1 MAATV
6 LSEHDAYF
14 QRLKEQLDRI
24 YDLARQARA
33 KGFDPSPEPESLLTH
48 DVAERVEKAV
58 GPVGV
63 ASRIRELSDVMQR
76 ELVALKIAEEIA
88 LGKYGGIE
96 EGAAEQAVRTASA
109 ILDEGVTAAPIEGIS
124 SVRIRTNQDG
134 SRYLAVYFAGPIRSA
149 GGTDMA
155 LILVIADYVRHQLG
169 LGKYKATELEAKRFV
184 EELRIYEREVAR
196 FQFKVSDEELFN
208 AIMRLP
214 VEVNGVETDPV
225 EVSAYRNVPRVDT
238 NRVRGGALRVVHDGL
253 IGRSHKVLKIVDSL
267 GIEGWSWLR
276 EIKPPVAEAEEA
288 REFMFM
294 EDVLA
299 GRPIF
304 SFPQFTGGF
313 RLRYGRARNTGLAAI
328 GLHPS
333 TMLVLGKFIA
343 VGTQLRLEKPG
354 KAGIAATVDSI
365 EPPIVKLN
373 DGSVV
378 RLFDPKEAER
388 LLNSISKILFL
399 GDILV
404 GFGEFL
410 ENNRPLLPSGFVEEW
425 WRELVRLE
433 AANYGG
439 LEAFAKH
446 VGVNGTELIDWVA
459 DSGGTFPT
467 TEDALR
473 IARHSKIPLHPRY
486 TYFWENI
493 APQDFDQLRSRLMDK
508 GQTEASPRRIVTR
521 KEPLTK
527 AILENLCIPHN
538 VDGESIVIEAEAPIL
553 YECLGLSSPAK
564 PLEGGDVFQKIAQA
578 SAIQVMRKA
587 PVYVGA
593 RMGRPE
599 KAKRREM
606 RPLVHCLFP
615 VGLAGGPR
623 RSIVEA
629 ATEHS
634 VISVEIAYRK
644 CGGCGNIT
652 HLNFC
657 ERCGEKTAKVF
668 VCPKCGAEGANKT
681 CPNCRSI
688 SRAYTE
694 RSVPLRDLLNSAER
708 KLSLTVIPEAVKGVR
723 GLTNDAKAPE
733 PLEKGLLR
741 AKHDVSVFKDGT
753 VRFDA
758 TNAPLTHF
766 KPAEVGVEV
775 EKLQA
780 LGYNVD
786 MNGEPLKSA
795 EQCCALKV
803 HDIIVTEQC
812 GDYFVRVAKFLD
824 ELLQTFYGLPPFYQA
839 RTRQDIVGQL
849 VVGLSP
855 HTSVGVIGRIIGFT
869 RAAVCLAHPFWH
881 ATKRRD
887 CFSGK
892 ETLPVYDGNEWRIL
906 TIQELVESKLSTCQ
920 VKEYPFGEVLAEDG
934 SLRTLALNPETM
946 HYELKRITAY
956 SRHPPQNHVVEVVTK
971 GGRKI
976 VTTGVHQFPTPNG
989 QALGKVSAHQ
999 APRVL
1004 VPKQLQIP
1012 VMDLKVV
1019 DLLELQDPSIMVRG
1033 CRAFLEKAILREGG
1047 LTKTAEK
1054 LGTSMKSLSNYV
1066 YRDSVPKWIF
1076 QKLGLDIPK
1085 SAKVAAKRDTV
1096 ELPRMVRVDRD
1107 LLALLGIY
1115 VAEGCARKREGDA
1128 YQVTFCNKKLQ
1139 KDVARIAKKL
1149 FGVKVWIGDDEQTIS
1164 SRLVYELFIEHFR
1177 CGRNA
1182 GEKRVPNF
1190 IFSLPKT
1197 KVKHFLRG
1205 YFEGD
1210 GSVSIASTLEAN
1222 CTSINAMLL
1231 RDIEF
1236 LLSRFGIETSW
1247 GHDRRVNHGNGVVS
1261 AFYKKKG
1268 IRRIDD
1274 SFKLR
1279 MFAANAKAFCQE
1291 IGFYSQKK
1299 NGKAKRLSSH
1309 KFSSRSQV
1317 LGQTKVEK
1325 VKGVK
1330 ILRNHDPFYNVTV
1343 EGHHNLVVSGITSN
1357 NCDGDEDSVSLALDI
1372 LLNFSRQYLP
1382 SRIGGIMDAP
1392 LLLSAA
1398 IKPSEIARQAFN
1410 LETVQ
1415 RLPLKFFEETQIRTD
1430 PKALTGL
1437 IETVQKKLGSDAVLG
1452 SLGFTHDTH
1461 DFNSGNLESVYKK
1474 LGSMLDKLTLQ
1485 LKLAESVKAVA
1496 AGEVAKR
1503 VLSTHFMRDLTGNL
1517 KAFASQRFRCTKCN
1531 AKYRRIPLK
1540 GVCPRCGGKLSLTVY
1555 RGSVEKYLTVAQDLV
1570 KRYNLGKY
1578 HEQRLLLLHEEINSL
1593 FNEQEE
1599 KKKQP
1604 TLAQFV

>member
-1 MAATV
+1 MEAKV
-6 LSEHDAYF
+6 PSEHDAYF

-33 KGFDPSPEPESLLTH
+33 KGLDPSPEPESLVTH

-58 GPVGV
+58 GPVGA
-63 ASRIRELSDVMQR
+63 ASRIRELSHVMQR

-88 LGKYGGIE
+88 LGKYGHTDE
-96 EGAAEQAVRTASA
+96 AAAEQAVRTASA
-109 ILDEGVTAAPIEGIS
+109 ILDEGVTAAPIQGIS
-124 SVRIRTNQDG
+124 SVRIRANQDG
-134 SRYLAVYFAGPIRSA
+134 SKYLAVYFAGPIRSA

-225 EVSAYRNVPRVDT
+225 EVSAYRNVPRVET

-253 IGRSHKVLKIVDSL
+253 IGRSSKVLKIVDSL

-276 EIKPPVAEAEEA
+276 EIKPPVAEADEA

-333 TMLVLGKFIA
+333 TMIVLGKFIA

-378 RLFDPKEAER
+378 RLPDPKQAER
-388 LLNSISKILFL
+388 LLESISTILFL

-433 AANYGG
+433 AENYGG
-439 LEAFAKH
+439 LEGFAKH
-446 VGVNGTELIDWVA
+446 VGVNPSGLIEWAA
-459 DSGGTFPT
+459 DSSGAVPT
-467 TEDALR
+467 AEDALR
-473 IARHSKIPLHPRY
+473 MAKHSKIPLHPAY

-493 APQDFDQLRSRLMDK
+493 APQDFDQLRSRLVDK
-508 GQTEASPRRIVTR
+508 AQTEASPSRIVTR

-527 AILENLCIPHN
+527 AILENLCIPHK

-553 YECLGLSSPAK
+553 YECLGLASPSTR
-564 PLEGGDVFQKIAQA
+564 LEGDVFQKIAQT
-578 SAIQVMRKA
+578 SSMQVMKKA

-599 KAKRREM
+599 KAKQREM

-657 ERCGEKTAKVF
+657 ERCNEKTAKVY
-668 VCPKCGAEGANKT
+668 VCPKCGAEGDNKT
-681 CPNCRSI
+681 CPNCRST
-688 SRAYTE
+688 SRAFTE
-694 RSVPLRDLLNSAER
+694 RSVPLRDLLNLAER
-708 KLSLTVIPEAVKGVR
+708 RLSLTVIPESVKGVR

-766 KPAEVGVEV
+766 KPAEIGVEV
-775 EKLQA
+775 EKLKA
-780 LGYNVD
+780 LGYEVD
-786 MNGEPLKSA
+786 MNGEPLSSP
-795 EQCCALKV
+795 EQCCNLKV

-824 ELLQTFYGLPPFYQA
+824 ELLQTFYGLPTFYQA

-849 VVGLSP
+849 VIGLSP
-855 HTSVGVIGRIIGFT
+855 HTSVGVIGRIIGYT
-869 RAAVCLAHPFWH
+869 RTSVCFAHPFWH
-881 ATKRRD
+881 AAKRRD
-887 CFSGK
+887 
-892 ETLPVYDGNEWRIL
+892 
-906 TIQELVESKLSTCQ
+906 
-920 VKEYPFGEVLAEDG
+920 A
-934 SLRTLALNPETM
+934 
-946 HYELKRITAY
+946 
-956 SRHPPQNHVVEVVTK
+956 
-971 GGRKI
+971 
-976 VTTGVHQFPTPNG
+976 
-989 QALGKVSAHQ
+989 
-999 APRVL
+999 
-1004 VPKQLQIP
+1004 
-1012 VMDLKVV
+1012 
-1019 DLLELQDPSIMVRG
+1019 
-1033 CRAFLEKAILREGG
+1033 
-1047 LTKTAEK
+1047 
-1054 LGTSMKSLSNYV
+1054 
-1066 YRDSVPKWIF
+1066 
-1076 QKLGLDIPK
+1076 
-1085 SAKVAAKRDTV
+1085 
-1096 ELPRMVRVDRD
+1096 
-1107 LLALLGIY
+1107 
-1115 VAEGCARKREGDA
+1115 
-1128 YQVTFCNKKLQ
+1128 
-1139 KDVARIAKKL
+1139 
-1149 FGVKVWIGDDEQTIS
+1149 
-1164 SRLVYELFIEHFR
+1164 
-1177 CGRNA
+1177 
-1182 GEKRVPNF
+1182 
-1190 IFSLPKT
+1190 
-1197 KVKHFLRG
+1197 
-1205 YFEGD
+1205 
-1210 GSVSIASTLEAN
+1210 
-1222 CTSINAMLL
+1222 
-1231 RDIEF
+1231 
-1236 LLSRFGIETSW
+1236 
-1247 GHDRRVNHGNGVVS
+1247 
-1261 AFYKKKG
+1261 
-1268 IRRIDD
+1268 
-1274 SFKLR
+1274 
-1279 MFAANAKAFCQE
+1279 
-1291 IGFYSQKK
+1291 
-1299 NGKAKRLSSH
+1299 
-1309 KFSSRSQV
+1309 
-1317 LGQTKVEK
+1317 
-1325 VKGVK
+1325 
-1330 ILRNHDPFYNVTV
+1330 
-1343 EGHHNLVVSGITSN
+1343 
-1357 NCDGDEDSVSLALDI
+1357 DGDEDSVSLALDI
-1372 LLNFSRQYLP
+1372 LLNFSRQFLP

-1410 LETVQ
+1410 LETVP
-1415 RLPLKFFEETQIRTD
+1415 RFPLKFFEETQTRTD
-1430 PKALTGL
+1430 PKMLTGL

-1452 SLGFTHDTH
+1452 SLGFTHNTH

-1474 LGSMLDKLTLQ
+1474 LGSMIDKVTLQ

-1531 AKYRRIPLK
+1531 AKFRRIPLK
-1540 GVCPRCGGKLSLTVY
+1540 GACPRCGGKLSLTVY

-1578 HEQRLLLLHEEINSL
+1578 HEQRLLLLREEINSL

>member
-63 ASRIRELSDVMQR
+63 ASRIRELSLVMQR

-124 SVRIRTNQDG
+124 SVRIRANQDG

-253 IGRSHKVLKIVDSL
+253 IGRSHKVLKIVDGL

-378 RLFDPKEAER
+378 RLFDPREAER
-388 LLNSISKILFL
+388 LLNSINKILFL

-433 AANYGG
+433 ATNYGG

-459 DSGGTFPT
+459 DLGGTFPT
-467 TEDALR
+467 AEDALR

-508 GQTEASPRRIVTR
+508 GQTNASPRRIVTR

-538 VDGESIVIEAEAPIL
+538 VDGESIVIEEEAPIL

-564 PLEGGDVFQKIAQA
+564 PLEGGDVFQKIAHA

-606 RPLVHCLFP
+606 RPIVHCLFP

-644 CGGCGNIT
+644 CSGCGNIT

-668 VCPKCGAEGANKT
+668 VCPKCSAEGANKT
-681 CPNCRSI
+681 CPNCRST

-741 AKHDVSVFKDGT
+741 ET
-753 VRFDA
+753 RRIR
-758 TNAPLTHF
+758 
-766 KPAEVGVEV
+766 
-775 EKLQA
+775 LQ
-780 LGYNVD
+780 
-786 MNGEPLKSA
+786 
-795 EQCCALKV
+795 
-803 HDIIVTEQC
+803 
-812 GDYFVRVAKFLD
+812 R
-824 ELLQTFYGLPPFYQA
+824 
-839 RTRQDIVGQL
+839 
-849 VVGLSP
+849 
-855 HTSVGVIGRIIGFT
+855 
-869 RAAVCLAHPFWH
+869 W
-881 ATKRRD
+881 
-887 CFSGK
+887 
-892 ETLPVYDGNEWRIL
+892 
-906 TIQELVESKLSTCQ
+906 
-920 VKEYPFGEVLAEDG
+920 DG
-934 SLRTLALNPETM
+934 SL
-946 HYELKRITAY
+946 
-956 SRHPPQNHVVEVVTK
+956 
-971 GGRKI
+971 
-976 VTTGVHQFPTPNG
+976 
-989 QALGKVSAHQ
+989 
-999 APRVL
+999 
-1004 VPKQLQIP
+1004 
-1012 VMDLKVV
+1012 
-1019 DLLELQDPSIMVRG
+1019 
-1033 CRAFLEKAILREGG
+1033 
-1047 LTKTAEK
+1047 
-1054 LGTSMKSLSNYV
+1054 
-1066 YRDSVPKWIF
+1066 
-1076 QKLGLDIPK
+1076 
-1085 SAKVAAKRDTV
+1085 
-1096 ELPRMVRVDRD
+1096 
-1107 LLALLGIY
+1107 
-1115 VAEGCARKREGDA
+1115 
-1128 YQVTFCNKKLQ
+1128 
-1139 KDVARIAKKL
+1139 
-1149 FGVKVWIGDDEQTIS
+1149 
-1164 SRLVYELFIEHFR
+1164 
-1177 CGRNA
+1177 
-1182 GEKRVPNF
+1182 
-1190 IFSLPKT
+1190 
-1197 KVKHFLRG
+1197 
-1205 YFEGD
+1205 
-1210 GSVSIASTLEAN
+1210 
-1222 CTSINAMLL
+1222 
-1231 RDIEF
+1231 
-1236 LLSRFGIETSW
+1236 
-1247 GHDRRVNHGNGVVS
+1247 
-1261 AFYKKKG
+1261 
-1268 IRRIDD
+1268 
-1274 SFKLR
+1274 
-1279 MFAANAKAFCQE
+1279 
-1291 IGFYSQKK
+1291 
-1299 NGKAKRLSSH
+1299 
-1309 KFSSRSQV
+1309 
-1317 LGQTKVEK
+1317 
-1325 VKGVK
+1325 
-1330 ILRNHDPFYNVTV
+1330 
-1343 EGHHNLVVSGITSN
+1343 
-1357 NCDGDEDSVSLALDI
+1357 
-1372 LLNFSRQYLP
+1372 
-1382 SRIGGIMDAP
+1382 
-1392 LLLSAA
+1392 
-1398 IKPSEIARQAFN
+1398 
-1410 LETVQ
+1410 
-1415 RLPLKFFEETQIRTD
+1415 
-1430 PKALTGL
+1430 
-1437 IETVQKKLGSDAVLG
+1437 
-1452 SLGFTHDTH
+1452 
-1461 DFNSGNLESVYKK
+1461 
-1474 LGSMLDKLTLQ
+1474 
-1485 LKLAESVKAVA
+1485 
-1496 AGEVAKR
+1496 
-1503 VLSTHFMRDLTGNL
+1503 
-1517 KAFASQRFRCTKCN
+1517 
-1531 AKYRRIPLK
+1531 
-1540 GVCPRCGGKLSLTVY
+1540 
-1555 RGSVEKYLTVAQDLV
+1555 
-1570 KRYNLGKY
+1570 
-1578 HEQRLLLLHEEINSL
+1578 
-1593 FNEQEE
+1593 
-1599 KKKQP
+1599 
-1604 TLAQFV
+1604 

>member
-1 MAATV
+1 MEASV

-14 QRLKEQLDRI
+14 QRLKDQLDRL

-33 KGFDPSPEPESLLTH
+33 KGFDPSPEPESLVTR

-63 ASRIRELSDVMQR
+63 ASRIREHSQVMQR
-76 ELVALKIAEEIA
+76 ELVALKMAEEIA
-88 LGKYGGIE
+88 LGKYGTGGE
-96 EGAAEQAVRTASA
+96 EAAEQAVRTASA

-124 SVRIRTNQDG
+124 DVRIRTNSDG
-134 SRYLAVYFAGPIRSA
+134 SKYLAVYFAGPIRSA

-155 LILVIADYVRHQLG
+155 LILVITDYVRHQLG

-225 EVSAYRNVPRVDT
+225 EVSAYRNVPRVET

-276 EIKPPVAEAEEA
+276 EIKPPVAESEEA

-304 SFPQFTGGF
+304 AFPQFPGGF

-328 GLHPS
+328 GVHPS
-333 TMLVLGKFIA
+333 TMIVLGKFIA

-365 EPPIVKLN
+365 EPPVVKLK
-373 DGSVV
+373 DGSVA
-378 RLFDPKEAER
+378 RLPDPKQAEK
-388 LLNSISKILFL
+388 LLDSISKVLFL
-399 GDILV
+399 GDLLI

-446 VGVNGTELIDWVA
+446 VDVSAAGLVEWA
-459 DSGGTFPT
+459 DDSIGAVPT
-467 TEDALR
+467 AEDALR
-473 IARHSKIPLHPRY
+473 IAKHSNIPLHPRY

-508 GQTEASPRRIVTR
+508 AQTVASATRIVTR
-521 KEPLTK
+521 SEPLTK
-527 AILENLCIPHN
+527 AILENLCFPHN
-538 VDGESIVIEAEAPIL
+538 VDHESIVIEAEAPIL
-553 YECLGLSSPAK
+553 YECLGLSSPSK

-578 SAIQVMRKA
+578 SGIRVMKKA

-615 VGLAGGPR
+615 VGLGGGPR

-629 ATEHS
+629 ATEHA

-644 CGGCGNIT
+644 CKCGNVT

-657 ERCGEKTAKVF
+657 ERCGEKTTKVF
-668 VCPKCGAEGANKT
+668 VCPKCGAEGASKT
-681 CPNCRSI
+681 CPNCRTTAH
-688 SRAYTE
+688 AYTE
-694 RSVPLRDLLNSAER
+694 RSVPIRDLLNLAER
-708 KLSLTVIPEAVKGVR
+708 KLSLTVVPESVKGVR

-753 VRFDA
+753 IRFDA

-766 KPAEVGVEV
+766 KPAEVGVQV

-780 LGYNVD
+780 LGYSVD

-795 EQCCALKV
+795 EQCCNLKV

-855 HTSVGVIGRIIGFT
+855 HTSVGVIGRIVGFT
-869 RAAVCLAHPFWH
+869 RASVCFAHPFWH

-887 CFSGK
+887 
-892 ETLPVYDGNEWRIL
+892 
-906 TIQELVESKLSTCQ
+906 
-920 VKEYPFGEVLAEDG
+920 
-934 SLRTLALNPETM
+934 
-946 HYELKRITAY
+946 
-956 SRHPPQNHVVEVVTK
+956 
-971 GGRKI
+971 
-976 VTTGVHQFPTPNG
+976 
-989 QALGKVSAHQ
+989 
-999 APRVL
+999 
-1004 VPKQLQIP
+1004 
-1012 VMDLKVV
+1012 
-1019 DLLELQDPSIMVRG
+1019 
-1033 CRAFLEKAILREGG
+1033 
-1047 LTKTAEK
+1047 
-1054 LGTSMKSLSNYV
+1054 
-1066 YRDSVPKWIF
+1066 
-1076 QKLGLDIPK
+1076 
-1085 SAKVAAKRDTV
+1085 
-1096 ELPRMVRVDRD
+1096 
-1107 LLALLGIY
+1107 
-1115 VAEGCARKREGDA
+1115 
-1128 YQVTFCNKKLQ
+1128 
-1139 KDVARIAKKL
+1139 
-1149 FGVKVWIGDDEQTIS
+1149 
-1164 SRLVYELFIEHFR
+1164 
-1177 CGRNA
+1177 
-1182 GEKRVPNF
+1182 
-1190 IFSLPKT
+1190 
-1197 KVKHFLRG
+1197 
-1205 YFEGD
+1205 
-1210 GSVSIASTLEAN
+1210 
-1222 CTSINAMLL
+1222 
-1231 RDIEF
+1231 
-1236 LLSRFGIETSW
+1236 
-1247 GHDRRVNHGNGVVS
+1247 
-1261 AFYKKKG
+1261 
-1268 IRRIDD
+1268 
-1274 SFKLR
+1274 
-1279 MFAANAKAFCQE
+1279 
-1291 IGFYSQKK
+1291 
-1299 NGKAKRLSSH
+1299 
-1309 KFSSRSQV
+1309 
-1317 LGQTKVEK
+1317 
-1325 VKGVK
+1325 
-1330 ILRNHDPFYNVTV
+1330 
-1343 EGHHNLVVSGITSN
+1343 
-1357 NCDGDEDSVSLALDI
+1357 CDGDEDSVSLALDI
-1372 LLNFSRQYLP
+1372 LLNFSRQFLP

-1392 LLLSAA
+1392 LLLTAT

-1415 RLPLKFFEETQIRTD
+1415 RLPLKFFEETQIRSD
-1430 PKALTGL
+1430 PKTLTAL
-1437 IETVQKKLGSDAVLG
+1437 IETVQQKLGSDAVLG
-1452 SLGFTHDTH
+1452 SLGFTHETH

-1474 LGSMLDKLTLQ
+1474 LGSMIDKVTLQ
-1485 LKLAESVKAVA
+1485 LNLAESVKAVE
-1496 AGEVAKR
+1496 AGEIAKR

-1517 KAFASQRFRCTKCN
+1517 RAFAGQRFRCTKCN
-1531 AKYRRIPLK
+1531 AKFRRVPLK
-1540 GVCPRCGGKLSLTVY
+1540 GACPRCGGKLSLTVY

-1570 KRYNLGKY
+1570 KKYNLGKY
-1578 HEQRLLLLHEEINSL
+1578 HEQRLLLLHEEIDSL

-1599 KKKQP
+1599 KRKQP

>member
-14 QRLKEQLDRI
+14 QCLKEQLDRI

-33 KGFDPSPEPESLLTH
+33 KGFDPSTEPESLLTH

-63 ASRIRELSDVMQR
+63 ASRIRELSHVMQR

-88 LGKYGGIE
+88 LGKYGGVD

-124 SVRIRTNQDG
+124 SVRIRANQDG

-208 AIMRLP
+208 AVMRLP

-439 LEAFAKH
+439 IEAFAKH
-446 VGVNGTELIDWVA
+446 VDVNGTELTDWVA
-459 DSGGTFPT
+459 DSGGTAPT
-467 TEDALR
+467 AEDALR
-473 IARHSKIPLHPRY
+473 IARHSKIPLHPKY

-508 GQTEASPRRIVTR
+508 GQTEGSPRRIVTR

-527 AILENLCIPHN
+527 AILENLCIPHD

-564 PLEGGDVFQKIAQA
+564 LVESGDVFQKIAQA
-578 SAIQVMRKA
+578 SGVQVMRKA

-606 RPLVHCLFP
+606 RPIVHCLFP

-657 ERCGEKTAKVF
+657 ERCGEKTAKGF
-668 VCPKCGAEGANKT
+668 VCPKCGAEGADKT

-741 AKHDVSVFKDGT
+741 AKHDVSLFKDGT

-766 KPAEVGVEV
+766 KPVEIGVEV

-824 ELLQTFYGLPPFYQA
+824 ELLQTFYDLPPFYQA

-855 HTSVGVIGRIIGFT
+855 HTSVGVIGRIIGYT
-869 RAAVCLAHPFWH
+869 RASVCFAHPFWH

-887 CFSGK
+887 
-892 ETLPVYDGNEWRIL
+892 
-906 TIQELVESKLSTCQ
+906 
-920 VKEYPFGEVLAEDG
+920 A
-934 SLRTLALNPETM
+934 
-946 HYELKRITAY
+946 
-956 SRHPPQNHVVEVVTK
+956 
-971 GGRKI
+971 
-976 VTTGVHQFPTPNG
+976 
-989 QALGKVSAHQ
+989 
-999 APRVL
+999 
-1004 VPKQLQIP
+1004 
-1012 VMDLKVV
+1012 
-1019 DLLELQDPSIMVRG
+1019 
-1033 CRAFLEKAILREGG
+1033 
-1047 LTKTAEK
+1047 
-1054 LGTSMKSLSNYV
+1054 
-1066 YRDSVPKWIF
+1066 
-1076 QKLGLDIPK
+1076 
-1085 SAKVAAKRDTV
+1085 
-1096 ELPRMVRVDRD
+1096 
-1107 LLALLGIY
+1107 
-1115 VAEGCARKREGDA
+1115 
-1128 YQVTFCNKKLQ
+1128 
-1139 KDVARIAKKL
+1139 
-1149 FGVKVWIGDDEQTIS
+1149 
-1164 SRLVYELFIEHFR
+1164 
-1177 CGRNA
+1177 
-1182 GEKRVPNF
+1182 
-1190 IFSLPKT
+1190 
-1197 KVKHFLRG
+1197 
-1205 YFEGD
+1205 
-1210 GSVSIASTLEAN
+1210 
-1222 CTSINAMLL
+1222 
-1231 RDIEF
+1231 
-1236 LLSRFGIETSW
+1236 
-1247 GHDRRVNHGNGVVS
+1247 
-1261 AFYKKKG
+1261 
-1268 IRRIDD
+1268 
-1274 SFKLR
+1274 
-1279 MFAANAKAFCQE
+1279 
-1291 IGFYSQKK
+1291 
-1299 NGKAKRLSSH
+1299 
-1309 KFSSRSQV
+1309 
-1317 LGQTKVEK
+1317 
-1325 VKGVK
+1325 
-1330 ILRNHDPFYNVTV
+1330 
-1343 EGHHNLVVSGITSN
+1343 
-1357 NCDGDEDSVSLALDI
+1357 DGDEDSVSLALDI
-1372 LLNFSRQYLP
+1372 LLNFSRQFLP

-1410 LETVQ
+1410 LETVS
-1415 RLPLKFFEETQIRTD
+1415 RFPLKFFDETQTRTD
-1430 PKALTGL
+1430 PKALTEL

-1461 DFNSGNLESVYKK
+1461 DFSGGNLESVYKK
-1474 LGSMLDKLTLQ
+1474 LGSMLDKMTLQ
-1485 LKLAESVKAVA
+1485 LKLADSIKAVA

-1531 AKYRRIPLK
+1531 AKFRRIPLK
-1540 GVCPRCGGKLSLTVY
+1540 GACPRCGGKLSLTVY